1 MEQGVYIM
9 QEMSDIM
16 RERDRLIF
24 ANIRIIIYLFHR
36 VFLKMQGKGWLNGK
50 R

>member
-9 QEMSDIM
+9 QEMADIM

-36 VFLKMQGKGWLNGK
+36 VF
-50 R
+50 